1 MDRRLIW
8 PMACTSAVSCAILA
22 AVLTTGALLTP
33 EPAAA
38 QCGGTQNITPCISV
52 PRAPQANTYYPRSS
66 GGGYRGGGGRGY
78 SGGGG
83 GNYNYAAAVG
93 AANIAIGVLNIAIA
107 AAEEQQRQERNAAA
121 RARWE
126 HCQAKYRSAYA
137 TNERARRLVE
147 NGKPDEA
154 YGLFESAIGILG
166 SCGQRVDHGK
176 LRDNLASAR
185 QQFASLVNPDVADTT
200 IFGKKD
206 TGPAKLQ
213 PAALDRQAREACKAL
228 PQDTPQWNAC
238 VATRKGELV
247 MASDPSIRNACQS
260 IADRAERQQCVFN
273 RYWAGLAGKDEKE
286 FGDPSNCYYDEHG
299 KPCHPG
305 GGKTASAAAGK
316 PDGNSALRDELRRR
330 INALPDT
337 IPNNEDIANMET
349 ARDALPPGPD
359 RDQLTAAIDS
369 AKSGGSGKAPSDNPY
384 DDYMQGRDGKLDI
397 GQGVSA
403 GVPEKG
409 SFAND
414 VQGDK
419 LIESSVP
426 SNR

>member
-1 MDRRLIW
+1 MNSRLGW
-8 PMACTSAVSCAILA
+8 SAACVGAVSG
-22 AVLTTGALLTP
+22 AVLMTGAALAP
-33 EPAAA
+33 EPALA

-78 SGGGG
+78 SSGGGGG

-93 AANIAIGVLNIAIA
+93 AANVAIGFLNMAIA

-137 TNERARRLVE
+137 TNERARRLSE
-147 NGKPDEA
+147 EGRPEEA
-154 YGLFESAIGILG
+154 YALFQRAYDTLG
-166 SCGQRVDHGK
+166 SCGQRADLGK
-176 LRDNLASAR
+176 LRGNLESAR
-185 QQFASLVNPDVADTT
+185 TTYANLINPDVAGTT
-200 IFGKKD
+200 IFGKKE
-206 TGPAKLQ
+206 TGPAKLP
-213 PAALDRQAREACKAL
+213 PAMLERQAREACKTL
-228 PQDTPQWNAC
+228 SQDTPEWNAC
-238 VATRKGELV
+238 VAARKGELV
-247 MASDPSIRNACQS
+247 MASDPAIRNACQS

-273 RYWAGLAGKDEKE
+273 RYWAGLAGKEDKQ

-316 PDGNSALRDELRRR
+316 PGGNSALRDELRRR
-330 INALPDT
+330 LDALPDRL
-337 IPNNEDIANMET
+337 PSDEDIGNMEI
-349 ARDALPPGPD
+349 ARDALPPGPE

-369 AKSGGSGKAPSDNPY
+369 AKAGDPGKAPSDNVY
-384 DDYMQGRDGKLDI
+384 DDYMRGRDGKLDK

-403 GVPEKG
+403 GVPETG

-419 LIESSVP
+419 LLESAVP

>member
-8 PMACTSAVSCAILA
+8 PMACTSAVSSAILA

-52 PRAPQANTYYPRSS
+52 PRAPQGNTYYPRSS

-83 GNYNYAAAVG
+83 GANYAAAVG

-126 HCQAKYRSAYA
+126 HCQAKYRAAYA

-147 NGKPDEA
+147 SGQPGEA
-154 YGLFESAIGILG
+154 YGLFERALSTLG
-166 SCGQRVDHGK
+166 SCGERADLGK
-176 LRDNLASAR
+176 LRGNLESAR

-200 IFGKKD
+200 IYGKTE
-206 TGPAKLQ
+206 TGPAKLV
-213 PAALDRQAREACKAL
+213 PAMLDRQARDACKSLA
-228 PQDTPQWNAC
+228 QNTPEWNAC

-247 MASDPSIRNACQS
+247 MASDSAIRNACQS
-260 IADRAERQQCVFN
+260 IADRAERQQCIFN
-273 RYWAGLAGKDEKE
+273 RYWAGIQGKDEKQ

-305 GGKTASAAAGK
+305 GGKTASTNTAK
-316 PDGNSALRDELRRR
+316 PDGNSALREELRRR
-330 INALPDT
+330 LDALPDRL
-337 IPNNEDIANMET
+337 PGNEDISNMET

-369 AKSGGSGKAPSDNPY
+369 AKAGDPGKAPSDNVY
-384 DDYMQGRDGKLDI
+384 DDYMRGRDGKL
-397 GQGVSA
+397 GGGVGA
-403 GVPEKG
+403 GVPENG

-414 VQGDK
+414 AGGDK
-419 LIESSVP
+419 LLESSVP